1 MMTKQLKDRKYLII
15 IVSTA
20 IASIIS
26 LPAIA
31 KTPEEVGQIACNVSV
46 QINPSGIGGDGSGV
60 IIAKNGDTY
69 TVLTANHVKRDV
81 GENALVQPCSGTKSH
96 QVLSFQSLG
105 DLSNQADP
113 DLAVLTFK
121 ASDNYQPATLG
132 DSSQVKLGSNIYV
145 FGYPVEG
152 IGANRKRGSDREARF
167 SPGSVVSIRKK
178 ALNGNFIVYNA
189 VTKGGM
195 SGGAVFDS
203 EGRVVAIHTSGD
215 LEEGQGQVE
224 SGQSVT
230 VRVKTGTNAGVP
242 IAAFLAKR
250 DRLGANVQNVAVNTE
265 QSSEKPEEKLKNPQ
279 STGEFVVAGMV
290 KSEKGDDKAAI
301 DSFTEAINLDGNS
314 AEAYYRRGISKYRRG
329 DKPGAVADY
338 SEAIKLNPDYTNAYY
353 NRASIRFFDLND
365 YAGAVADYTEAL
377 RLNPNDALSYYNRGA
392 ARSKLKD
399 REGVVADFTEA
410 IRVRPTYV
418 EAYIERG
425 RFRNSLGDRQGAIA
439 DFTSAIQLAPE
450 NTVNH
455 PIALYN
461 RGAVRRNIKDLTG
474 AVEDF
479 QRASELFPGV
489 NEPELAKKAADEV
502 YWLNREI
509 KFESDCASCARLRDR
524 KLNPSTPAPKPSNPA
539 PDGGLDE
546 PI

>member
-1 MMTKQLKDRKYLII
+1 MLKHLKFPFYSIATLVGI
-15 IVSTA
+15 A
-20 IASIIS
+20 IAF
-26 LPAIA
+26 PTNA

-46 QINPSGIGGDGSGV
+46 QINPTGGGGDGSGV
-60 IIAKNGDTY
+60 IIAKNNDIY

-81 GENALVQPCSGTKSH
+81 GENPVVEPCSDNKSH
-96 QVLSFQSLG
+96 PVLSFQSLG
-105 DLSNQADP
+105 DLENDTDP

-121 ASDNYQPATLG
+121 AANNYQTATLG
-132 DSSQVKLGSNIYV
+132 DSGQIKLGSTIYV

-152 IGANRKRGSDREARF
+152 IGNNRKRGSDREARF

-178 ALNGNFIVYNA
+178 AIKGNFIVYNA

-195 SGGAVFDS
+195 SGGPVFDS

-250 DRLGANVQNVAVNTE
+250 GPIGTDVQNVAVNSE
-265 QSSEKPEEKLKNPQ
+265 PSSEKPEEKLKNPQ
-279 STGEFVVAGMV
+279 STGDFMVAGTV
-290 KSEKGDDKAAI
+290 ESEKGDNKAAI
-301 DSFTEAINLDGNS
+301 DTFTEAIKRDGNS
-314 AEAYYRRGISKYRRG
+314 AEAYYRRAIAKYRRG
-329 DKPGAVADY
+329 DKQGAVEDY
-338 SEAIKLNPDYTNAYY
+338 AEAIKLDPNYANAYY
-353 NRASIRFFDLND
+353 NRASIRYFDLQD
-365 YAGAVADYTEAL
+365 YNGALADYSEAL
-377 RLNPNDALSYYNRGA
+377 RLNPNDALSYFNRA
-392 ARSKLKD
+392 AVRSKLKD

-410 IRVRPTYV
+410 IRVRPNYV
-418 EAYIERG
+418 EAYLERG

-439 DFTSAIQLAPE
+439 DFTKAIELTPP

-455 PIALYN
+455 PISLYN
-461 RGAVRRNIKDLTG
+461 RGAVRRNIKDLAG

-479 QRASELFPGV
+479 QTAADLFPRV

-502 YWLNREI
+502 YWLKREI
-509 KFESDCASCARLRDR
+509 EFEKNR
-524 KLNPSTPAPKPSNPA
+524 KPNPANPA
-539 PDGGLDE
+539 PSLSN
-546 PI
+546 PNPSSRF